1 MRHTCNFNSGGTT
14 VKWLSVPTCSCEDK
28 KKAEEVKGASER
40 ISAVSE
46 ELIGCANRVAKEG
59 DETNEQ
65 ELEDLQ
71 DTLESTELLRRDW
84 ASQVCDVV
92 RFIYSYLQQ
101 SPIS

>member
-1 MRHTCNFNSGGTT
+1 MT
-14 VKWLSVPTCSCEDK
+14 VKWLSVLICSCEDK

-101 SPIS
+101 SPSS

>member
-1 MRHTCNFNSGGTT
+1 M
-14 VKWLSVPTCSCEDK
+14 LICSCEDK

-40 ISAVSE
+40 ISAMSK

-59 DETNEQ
+59 DETSEQ

-84 ASQVCDVV
+84 ASQVSDIVHCIILGVHV
-92 RFIYSYLQQ
+92 Q
-101 SPIS
+101 